1 MPPWYEMGY
10 EKKLV
15 QGYKIYIENK
25 GTINNIQADKQ
36 KVKQSENR
44 QSNKQS
50 NNQTDKQTDRQTDRL
65 TA

>member
-1 MPPWYEMGY
+1 MIKFINEYNGGMPPWYEMGY

-36 KVKQSENR
+36 KVKQSES
-44 QSNKQS
+44 QTIKQII
-50 NNQTDKQTDRQTDRL
+50 
-65 TA
+65 